1 MRLRKGYSMEPTREL
16 DQIRTE
22 LNRLH
27 DRTNAT
33 KLDIT
38 ALQATTEQRFNH
50 ILTCLEAMKNDMEA
64 LNQSVM
70 SLQTLATE
78 GRTSLKTLLWIG
90 GAVAAV
96 TTFLLTIYSYTP
108 R

>member
-1 MRLRKGYSMEPTREL
+1 MERTREL
-16 DQIRTE
+16 DQIRSE
-22 LNRLH
+22 LDKLH
-27 DRTNAT
+27 DRTNST
-33 KLDIT
+33 KIEVT
-38 ALQATTEQRFNH
+38 ALQATTEERFNH
-50 ILTCLEAMKNDMEA
+50 ILNCLEAMKRDMEA

-96 TTFLLTIYSYTP
+96 TTFLLTIYSYNP

>member
-1 MRLRKGYSMEPTREL
+1 MEPTREL
-16 DQIRTE
+16 DQIRSE

-33 KLDIT
+33 KIDIT

-50 ILTCLEAMKNDMEA
+50 ILNCLEAMRGDMKA
-64 LNQSVM
+64 LNESVM

>member
-1 MRLRKGYSMEPTREL
+1 MEPTREL
-16 DQIRTE
+16 DQIRSE

-27 DRTNAT
+27 DHTNAT
-33 KLDIT
+33 KIDIT

-50 ILTCLEAMKNDMEA
+50 ILNCLEAMRGDMEA
-64 LNQSVM
+64 LNESVM